1 MAGKKLDRDS
11 EDYAYNLLVVVQ
23 EKLLKLQDQLESQDV
38 PELLRHIA
46 DREVH
51 THPPRPVGTKAGG
64 GGGGGGGRVENQ
76 RAD

>member
-11 EDYAYNLLVVVQ
+11 EDYMCNLLVVVQ
-23 EKLLKLQDQLESQDV
+23 EKLLKLQEQLESQDV
-38 PELLRHIA
+38 PEMLRHIA

-51 THPPRPVGTKAGG
+51 TNPPGPVGIKAGG
-64 GGGGGGGRVENQ
+64 IRGKGRVENQ